1 MKIKCKQCKFDNNCE
16 ARDTAQWIEEEGRK
30 GKKVTGCNLGKPIKE
45 NHAK

>member
-16 ARDTAQWIEEEGRK
+16 SRNEAQWIEEVGRK